1 MQQRLNMA
9 MIERALKTTSFDLKP
24 SDFLTSKYQAEI
36 RYLFTLGYF
45 PKFDSK
51 NFVDKLDVRTLNKSI
66 LELKRESSQKFN
78 SLYKYKLSG
87 VGPGEVML
95 FFLINDAHLGGGLST
110 AADLFVKNKAY
121 EIKSAKVSNKGIA
134 YDFRLGG
141 TVSLAKIMTALNDIR
156 IEHKLGGSSSSISG
170 DVIDAMR
177 QKAPFE
183 FSNVEK
189 EYARLVEEYFSG
201 HKVIFMNNSDSM
213 SKMGHIESIQNVVAS
228 DVTIERLTS
237 GTVKPRIKLRR

>member
-1 MQQRLNMA
+1 MQQKLNMD

-51 NFVDKLDVRTLNKSI
+51 NFVNRVDVKALNKSI
-66 LELKRESSQKFN
+66 LELKRESSQKFG

-87 VGPGEVML
+87 VGPGEVMM
-95 FFLINDAHLGGGLST
+95 FFLIDGARLGGGLST
-110 AADLFVKNKAY
+110 AVDLFVRNKKY
-121 EIKSAKVSNKGIA
+121 EIKSAKVSNKGLA

-141 TVSLAKIMTALNDIR
+141 TVPLNRVMTALNDIR
-156 IEHKLGGSSSSISG
+156 VEHKLGGSSSSISG
-170 DVIDAMR
+170 DVIDSMR
-177 QKAPFE
+177 QKASFE

-189 EYARLVEEYFSG
+189 EYGRLVEEYFNG
-201 HKVIFMNNSDSM
+201 HEVIFMNNSDT
-213 SKMGHIESIQNVVAS
+213 SKMGHIESIQKVVAS

-237 GTVKPRIKLRR
+237 GTVKPRIKLHR